1 MRVNFV
7 PKDGGNTFSNSAI
20 FSFTNEALQGDN
32 FTPELQAQGLSTPN
46 KILHAVDLNESFGGP
61 IKRDKVWFWASFRIN
76 DVANEAPIFVNKN
89 AFNPNAWLYDP
100 DTAQPGVNRGE
111 QLNTSIR
118 VTWQVNPKN
127 KIAGTYKADKW
138 CNCPSQMSATVA
150 PEAARD
156 RRFPRLRQEHAE
168 WTSPVTNKLLFEVVG
183 MHLYERWGDMH
194 LRSSTGSI
202 TQEQEAIQSQ
212 MIAVTEQS
220 TGLVYRGRGPFYN
233 NTAVPSMALRAG
245 RPTSPARTRSR
256 SAGTTPPATW
266 MNRSTS

>member
-1 MRVNFV
+1 M
-7 PKDGGNTFSNSAI
+7 
-20 FSFTNEALQGDN
+20 
-32 FTPELQAQGLSTPN
+32 
-46 KILHAVDLNESFGGP
+46 
-61 IKRDKVWFWASFRIN
+61 KRDKVWFWASFRIN

-111 QLNTSIR
+111 QVNSSIR
-118 VTWQVNPKN
+118 VTWQANPKN

-194 LRSSTGSI
+194 LRVVNRLDHRGAGSHPV
-202 TQEQEAIQSQ
+202 ADD
-212 MIAVTEQS
+212 
-220 TGLVYRGRGPFYN
+220 RRD
-233 NTAVPSMALRAG
+233 RAEHRSRLPRPRPLLQQHRRAQPG
-245 RPTSPARTRSR
+245 APGWRRPTSPARTRSR

-266 MNRSTS
+266 MNRCTS